1 MKFFISHKK
10 EDEASALLI
19 ALELKKLAVPYYLD
33 TLDNTVARSGK
44 ELTDHI
50 KANLNDCT
58 EILVVI
64 SQQTRY
70 SQWVPFEVGMAAQK
84 NLPTATFLQED
95 ISLPDFLEYWPRLKK
110 PSDISKYVQI
120 KRRVELEYSSHFHMD
135 HFVQTRSVNDRFYSM
150 LKAEL
155 R

>member
-10 EDEASALLI
+10 EDETSALLI
-19 ALELKKLAVPYYLD
+19 AHELKKLGVPYYLD
-33 TLDNTVARSGK
+33 TLDSTVARSGK

-50 KANLNDCT
+50 KSNLNDCT

-64 SQQTRY
+64 SQQTKY

-84 NLPTATFLQED
+84 DLPTATFLQD
-95 ISLPDFLEYWPRLKK
+95 NTSLPDFLDYWPRLKQ
-110 PSDISKYVQI
+110 PSDIAKYVRV
-120 KRRVELEYSSHFHMD
+120 KRRVDFENSNYYQMNHYVE
-135 HFVQTRSVNDRFYSM
+135 TRSTDDFYTL

-155 R
+155 K